1 MGRGENADLSGLNI
15 PDPDELE
22 VSFLGLRGKDT
33 EEPTA
38 FAKCVMSYQSGSEI
52 SSQWFI
58 RMGRGEIIDPYEI
71 DFGVT
76 KKKLLSLKF
85 KKVSKEAFES
95 YKKYLECKNRLYFT
109 RARRLVMEY

>member
-1 MGRGENADLSGLNI
+1 MARGENADLSGINLPE
-15 PDPDELE
+15 PDTLDTT
-22 VSFLGLRGKDT
+22 FLGLRGNATGEDM
-33 EEPTA
+33 A
-38 FAKCVMSYQSGSEI
+38 FAKCVVTTSPDSQP

-71 DFGVT
+71 DYGVS
-76 KKKLLSLKF
+76 KKKLSVLKF
-85 KKVSKEAFES
+85 KKVSKEAFDN

>member
-1 MGRGENADLSGLNI
+1 MARGENADLSGINLPEPENL
-15 PDPDELE
+15 DTT
-22 VSFLGLRGKDT
+22 FLGLRGNIT
-33 EEPTA
+33 EEETA
-38 FAKCVMSYQSGSEI
+38 FAKCVVTTSENTQ

-71 DFGVT
+71 DYGLS
-76 KKKLLSLKF
+76 KKKLSALKF
-85 KKVSKEAFES
+85 KKVSKEAFEN

>member
-1 MGRGENADLSGLNI
+1 MSRGENADLSGINLPE
-15 PDPDELE
+15 PDSLE
-22 VSFLGLRGKDT
+22 IMFLGLRGNNT
-33 EEPTA
+33 EEETA
-38 FAKCVMSYQSGSEI
+38 FAKCATTTTVRDGP

-76 KKKLLSLKF
+76 KKKLSSLKF
-85 KKVSKEAFES
+85 KKVSKEAFDN

>member
-1 MGRGENADLSGLNI
+1 MARGEDADLTGLNI
-15 PDPDELE
+15 PEPEKLE
-22 VSFLGLRGKDT
+22 TVFLGLRGKDS
-33 EEPTA
+33 EEEMS
-38 FAKCVMSYQSGSEI
+38 FAKCVKSYRSGDDV

-71 DFGVT
+71 DYGLS
-76 KKKLLSLKF
+76 KKKLSALKF
-85 KKVSKEAFES
+85 KKVSKEAFDN